1 MSCRTSGITLYLKAS
16 SRHRGHLHTLS
27 EIALQKYGLFSKYA
41 ISLRKKFEK
50 MNTIGLGNALVDV
63 LLKLQTEETLR
74 EVGICKGAMDMINRE
89 QMLTIRSKQEKLER
103 TEAPGGSVCNTM
115 RAMARLG
122 AQTGFI
128 GKIGDDG
135 VGEFYEEAVRA
146 SGVVPYSIHTDG
158 PTGSC
163 TVLISPDGERTMG
176 TFLGP
181 AATITP
187 DEIREDVLARY
198 QCIYIEGYLLVNE
211 PLVRTTMQK
220 AKKLGLTVALDL
232 SNYNIVNAFKG
243 LLDDLIPNYVDILF
257 SNESEAEAFTG
268 LPGRE
273 AVGLLSGMVG
283 VSIVTLGKEGAIAG
297 SEGQFFTVPAEGG
310 KPVDTTGAGDN
321 FAAGFLYGRSVGA
334 TLEQSAR
341 IGSLLAGYVIDVVG
355 PQIPE
360 EKWEQ
365 IKLKVAAILA

>member
-1 MSCRTSGITLYLKAS
+1 
-16 SRHRGHLHTLS
+16 
-27 EIALQKYGLFSKYA
+27 
-41 ISLRKKFEK
+41 

-74 EVGICKGAMDMINRE
+74 EVGIRKGAMDMINRD
-89 QMLTIRSKQEKLER
+89 QMITIRRTQEQLER

-128 GKIGDDG
+128 GKIGDDA
-135 VGEFYEEAVRA
+135 VGEFYEKAVRA
-146 SGVVPYSIHTDG
+146 AGVTPYFVHTDG
-158 PTGSC
+158 PSGSC

-181 AATITP
+181 AATLTP
-187 DEIREDVLARY
+187 DEIREDVLAQY

-220 AKKLGLTVALDL
+220 AKKLGLKIALDL
-232 SNYNIVNAFKG
+232 SNYNIVNAFKP

-268 LPGRE
+268 VSARE
-273 AVGLLSGMVG
+273 AVKILSGQVG
-283 VSIVTLGKEGAIAG
+283 VSIVTLGKEGSIVG
-297 SEGQFFTVPAEGG
+297 SEGNFFTIPAEGG
-310 KPVDTTGAGDN
+310 KPLDTTGAGDN
-321 FAAGFLYGRSVGA
+321 FAAGFLYGCSAGA

-360 EKWEQ
+360 DKWEQ
-365 IKLKVAAILA
+365 IKLKVARILA